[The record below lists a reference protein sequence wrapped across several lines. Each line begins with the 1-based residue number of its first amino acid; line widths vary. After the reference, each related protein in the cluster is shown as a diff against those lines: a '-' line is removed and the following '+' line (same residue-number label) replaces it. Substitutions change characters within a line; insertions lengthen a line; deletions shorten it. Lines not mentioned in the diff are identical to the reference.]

1 MAREIARREKTG
13 DVETANEFRS
23 SLGDFTKQVQGGLV
37 NNLGEPELHHV
48 GVYEGMLPGNAKRGF
63 QQHPEGIVEVKLDY
77 TGGPIILALS
87 AYEPVLWKVKLAEG
101 VDLRRVVLAG
111 SKQRVEGL
119 PDRVKVQREHQGR
132 KLGYLG
138 YARNDGETPYGRTI
152 NLLRKVTGVP
162 PASFLGTYGYKGN
175 PFVIGVSNSDWTQ
188 QVLEHRFSN
197 TLARALEF
205 ERERKR
211 KEYQVIRFQGPYQG
225 ESSVEREHFH
235 DDAPSTGQFSHR
247 QVQSLHH
254 CVL

>member
-1 MAREIARREKTG
+1 MSISTRLLLSLALSLTPLTTLMGQESQPPSVRQLLTTIEKQRETIEKLEARIAHLTKNDVAKKVDLKQVKGIVSPKLFASLEKVAREIARREKTG
-13 DVETANEFRS
+13 DVKTANEFRS

-63 QQHPEGIVEVKLDY
+63 QQHPEGIVEVTLDY

-132 KLGYLG
+132 KLG
-138 YARNDGETPYGRTI
+138 
-152 NLLRKVTGVP
+152 
-162 PASFLGTYGYKGN
+162 
-175 PFVIGVSNSDWTQ
+175 
-188 QVLEHRFSN
+188 
-197 TLARALEF
+197 
-205 ERERKR
+205 
-211 KEYQVIRFQGPYQG
+211 
-225 ESSVEREHFH
+225 
-235 DDAPSTGQFSHR
+235 
-247 QVQSLHH
+247 
-254 CVL
+254 